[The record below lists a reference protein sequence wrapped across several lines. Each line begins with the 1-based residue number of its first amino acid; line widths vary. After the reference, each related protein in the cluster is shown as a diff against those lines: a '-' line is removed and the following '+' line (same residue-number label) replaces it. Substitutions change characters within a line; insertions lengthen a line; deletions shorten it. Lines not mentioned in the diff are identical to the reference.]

1 MNAYK
6 AIQSLEKELNML
18 YQIETKY
25 LDRLNASSISNRSN
39 KPNTPNSF
47 QSKYLDRLV
56 NQTPVGIFKKS
67 ELGEAMRLY
76 YYLSPLDLIKH
87 NSTTTGE
94 KFDRTFN
101 ILTQLTVDQ
110 LLKNDLGA
118 YLTISLQSTL
128 KNSTN
133 NSETNNFKLPY
144 CSLLLLNENDESSW
158 YSYLDSYFSNNL
170 NFEK

>member
-6 AIQSLEKELNML
+6 AIQCLEKELNSL

-25 LDRLNASSISNRSN
+25 LDRLNTTNRLN
-39 KPNTPNSF
+39 KPITPSL
-47 QSKYLDRLV
+47 QSKYLDILV

-94 KFDRTFN
+94 KFDRTLN
-101 ILTQLTVDQ
+101 TLTQLTVDQ
-110 LLKNDLGA
+110 LLKHDLGA
-118 YLTISLQSTL
+118 YLTISLQSTF
-128 KNSTN
+128 KNSTTN
-133 NSETNNFKLPY
+133 NETNNFKLPD

-158 YSYLDSYFSNNL
+158 YMFLDSYLNNNL
-170 NFEK
+170 SFEK